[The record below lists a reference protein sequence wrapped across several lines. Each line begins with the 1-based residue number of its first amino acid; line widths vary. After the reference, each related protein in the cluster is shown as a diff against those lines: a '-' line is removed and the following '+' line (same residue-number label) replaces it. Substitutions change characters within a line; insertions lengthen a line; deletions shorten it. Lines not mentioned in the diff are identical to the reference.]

1 VLIIGLLPQ
10 ERKEVMSMALIK
22 WRGKEWDP
30 FRELLDLER
39 EFRNFFEDSFT
50 ALPEKVAK
58 EGSWLPSLDIAEDKD
73 NLIIKADL
81 PGVKQ
86 SDIDISISG
95 DILTIKGER
104 KKEEEVKD
112 KNYHRIERF
121 YGAFCRSLRL
131 PQYVDTNKVKATYKD
146 GVLEIL
152 IPKTEEVKPKQIKVE
167 VK

>member
-1 VLIIGLLPQ
+1 
-10 ERKEVMSMALIK
+10 MALIK

-30 FRELLDLER
+30 FRELLDLEQ

-50 ALPEKVAK
+50 NLPERISK
-58 EGSWLPSLDIAEDKD
+58 EGKWLPSLDILEDKD
-73 NLIIKADL
+73 NITIRADL

-104 KKEEEVKD
+104 KQQEELKE

-121 YGAFCRSLRL
+121 YG
-131 PQYVDTNKVKATYKD
+131 T
-146 GVLEIL
+146 
-152 IPKTEEVKPKQIKVE
+152 
-167 VK
+167 